1 MNIYK
6 TYRDSVND
14 NTNGRIEFL
23 EVYYFIILMIIILT
37 ITRIYC
43 YII

>member
-6 TYRDSVND
+6 GYLTSVND

-23 EVYYFIILMIIILT
+23 EVYYFIILISIILM

>member
-6 TYRDSVND
+6 SYCYSVND

-37 ITRIYC
+37 ITRICC

>member
-6 TYRDSVND
+6 SYLESVND

-23 EVYYFIILMIIILT
+23 EVYYFIILISIILM